1 MYAYDHVSDKCEK
14 FVDSLNFP
22 AKFSGCNSEQG
33 SEVLVFSP
41 RRGTASVY
49 KNLKPQTPCSELL
62 QLSKHRRHFHLFIK
76 DFPGIKLNLGL
87 RGLRPLDPCALKYLP
102 APLKV
107 PGSGSMY

>member
-1 MYAYDHVSDKCEK
+1 MTLGERKKQKRVGTLYAYDQVSEKCEK

-22 AKFSGCNSEQG
+22 TKIFGCNGEQG

-62 QLSKHRRHFHLFIK
+62 QLSKHHRHFHLFIK
-76 DFPGIKLNLGL
+76 DFPGIKLN
-87 RGLRPLDPCALKYLP
+87 
-102 APLKV
+102 
-107 PGSGSMY
+107 